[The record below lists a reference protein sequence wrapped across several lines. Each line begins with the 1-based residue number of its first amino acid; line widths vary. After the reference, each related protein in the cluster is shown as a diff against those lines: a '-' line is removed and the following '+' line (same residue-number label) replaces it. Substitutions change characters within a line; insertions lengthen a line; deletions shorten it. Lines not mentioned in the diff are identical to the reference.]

1 MEITKHVR
9 VPEAA
14 YELLRAEAYKRRQPL
29 TEVIAEII
37 TSALAESLAAKV

>member
-1 MEITKHVR
+1 MQITRQVR

-14 YELLRAEAYKRRQPL
+14 YELLRAEAFKRRQPL

-37 TSALAESLAAKV
+37 SKALQPNE